1 MISFNS
7 GDSKSTASLTQK
19 YLRVDL
25 VTPSR
30 QYIGGTVDVTR
41 LCSTCFRIRV
51 VIFVFEWVSYERLES
66 NSNHVPQASQ
76 TVFAVVHTLEDI
88 DESYEYLESHVK
100 EVLVRKDR
108 VDWT

>member
-1 MISFNS
+1 MGKLLEI
-7 GDSKSTASLTQK
+7 
-19 YLRVDL
+19 
-25 VTPSR
+25 
-30 QYIGGTVDVTR
+30 
-41 LCSTCFRIRV
+41 
-51 VIFVFEWVSYERLES
+51 ES
-66 NSNHVPQASQ
+66 NSTLELHVPQASQ